1 MKKIL
6 ALCLLTA
13 ISLPCFAGTI
23 NVSGRAGVYT
33 IPGGGGTSAMYG
45 LSADYG
51 ITPNLSVRGALETTS
66 YPSGSETVTYT
77 PVTLDLIYHQ
87 DIGGMLEPYAGA
99 GVSYNSTNVGGVTTQ
114 TTGAQA
120 ETGIKFTFGSFS
132 AGVEYRY
139 LIPDLNNTASGTP
152 TYNAY
157 ATSSFSESF
166 SF

>member
-6 ALCLLTA
+6 VFCLLA
-13 ISLPCFAGTI
+13 ALSLPCFAGNI

-66 YPSGSETVTYT
+66 YTANSETVTYT

-87 DIGGMLEPYAGA
+87 AIGMLEPYAGA
-99 GVSYNSTNVGGVTTQ
+99 GVSYNSTNAGGVTTQ
-114 TTGAQA
+114 TAGAQA
-120 ETGIKFTFGSFS
+120 EAGIKFSLGSFS
-132 AGVEYRY
+132 AGIEYRY
-139 LIPDLNNTASGTP
+139 LVPDLNHTASGTP

-157 ATSSFSESF
+157 ATSSFSQSF